1 MILAST
7 WDQEPLSSEYNLR
20 SDKNVSKNYG
30 SLLITLASIVPDG
43 ILCFF
48 PSYMYMEHLLKE
60 WYDTGIISEIV
71 KHRSLFIEK
80 KDTIET
86 EDNIAKFRK
95 ACDIGRG
102 AIFLAIARGKIAEG
116 VDF

>member
-1 MILAST
+1 
-7 WDQEPLSSEYNLR
+7 
-20 SDKNVSKNYG
+20 
-30 SLLITLASIVPDG
+30 
-43 ILCFF
+43 
-48 PSYMYMEHLLKE
+48 MEHLLKE
-60 WYDTGIISEIV
+60 WYDTGIIAEII

-86 EDNIAKFRK
+86 ESNIVKFRK

>member
-1 MILAST
+1 M
-7 WDQEPLSSEYNLR
+7 
-20 SDKNVSKNYG
+20 
-30 SLLITLASIVPDG
+30 LLISLSLIVPDG

-60 WYDTGIISEIV
+60 WYETGIIAEII

-86 EDNIAKFRK
+86 
-95 ACDIGRG
+95 
-102 AIFLAIARGKIAEG
+102 
-116 VDF
+116 